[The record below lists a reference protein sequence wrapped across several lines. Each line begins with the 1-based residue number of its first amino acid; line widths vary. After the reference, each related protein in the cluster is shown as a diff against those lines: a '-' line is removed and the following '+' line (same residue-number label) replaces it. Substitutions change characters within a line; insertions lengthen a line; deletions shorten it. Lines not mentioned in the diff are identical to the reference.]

1 MLEADSTSDVLLPNP
16 FSDPNQGKSYD
27 GVLLIAYSRSFRVL
41 EFLSIGWKIDA
52 ATAYIDFF
60 FSFNLRMRSK
70 SSKFQGSEQSM
81 EESCSIKTSISKSIQ
96 TFRKKRIVD
105 QSLGLPCSWNKEKIL
120 KSSHSIFMLED
131 EPFAKREHF
140 TIRETYDIGYVD
152 GSACVRRF
160 YASAG
165 TCLNQKYPIIAKI
178 LSCTMTTSTPKQR
191 ARKPQER
198 VTTMCFTL

>member
-1 MLEADSTSDVLLPNP
+1 
-16 FSDPNQGKSYD
+16 
-27 GVLLIAYSRSFRVL
+27 
-41 EFLSIGWKIDA
+41 
-52 ATAYIDFF
+52 
-60 FSFNLRMRSK
+60 
-70 SSKFQGSEQSM
+70 M

-96 TFRKKRIVD
+96 TSRKKRIVD

-165 TCLNQKYPIIAKI
+165 TYLNQKYPIIAKI
-178 LSCTMTTSTPKQR
+178 LLHHDHFNT
-191 ARKPQER
+191 
-198 VTTMCFTL
+198 